1 MSSKL
6 HFINLNPLETPQSN
20 KDTIL
25 WFLYLN
31 WKSPGLS
38 GIKYSK
44 TTIFNWENKLEAT
57 SKPRRSL
64 WLSFPQSRDSSYKF
78 PGATVTDLWHQLQS
92 RSRFLMEFPQTTFFY
107 WEMQRSTR
115 DKGEPPK
122 THTTNRIYTWILP
135 FTPSHIFLSFHFV
148 KRDNTEDME
157 RILASQNA
165 RERGSECS
173 PTPAWRSEET
183 ALLNPQSN
191 FTAWRWSVWWS
202 PARLFTVPT

>member
-44 TTIFNWENKLEAT
+44 TTIFNWENKLETT
-57 SKPRRSL
+57 SKPRRNL

-92 RSRFLMEFPQTTFFY
+92 RSRFLMEFPQTTVFLLRNAKVHQG
-107 WEMQRSTR
+107 QRRATQNSHNQPHLHLNTTLHPISHLSIFSLCK
-115 DKGEPPK
+115 KGQHWGHGTYFSISECP
-122 THTTNRIYTWILP
+122 
-135 FTPSHIFLSFHFV
+135 
-148 KRDNTEDME
+148 
-157 RILASQNA
+157 
-165 RERGSECS
+165 RERL
-173 PTPAWRSEET
+173 RM
-183 ALLNPQSN
+183 
-191 FTAWRWSVWWS
+191 
-202 PARLFTVPT
+202 